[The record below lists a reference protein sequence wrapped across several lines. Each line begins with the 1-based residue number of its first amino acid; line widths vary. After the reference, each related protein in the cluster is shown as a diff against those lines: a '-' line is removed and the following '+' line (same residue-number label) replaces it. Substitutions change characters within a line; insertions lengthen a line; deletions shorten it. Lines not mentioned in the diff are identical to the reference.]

1 VLASA
6 EEKLRGTAM
15 ARKKT
20 KDDPSPKTNGDGPA
34 KAPAQPPRTALE
46 PSPIGARAGTQAELA
61 VLAQYIKDL
70 SFESP
75 QAPQSLQGPGQNPQ
89 LKVSVNVNA
98 APRAEEA
105 YEVSL
110 NLEVHA
116 RSDSG
121 VIYNIEMIYGGLFR
135 LRGVPQNLLQPVLFV
150 DCPTILFPFM
160 RRVLA
165 DVTRDGGFP
174 PLMLDPIDFGR
185 LYTQNLANAQ
195 GGAESQVKN

>member
-1 VLASA
+1 
-6 EEKLRGTAM
+6 M
-15 ARKKT
+15 ARKKA
-20 KDDPSPKTNGDGPA
+20 KDDQPQKKEARPRKTNGDGPPPSE
-34 KAPAQPPRTALE
+34 APKGPARIAVSQPPVPT
-46 PSPIGARAGTQAELA
+46 PARAATQAQLT

-98 APRAEEA
+98 AARAEEA
-105 YEVSL
+105 YEVALSI
-110 NLEVHA
+110 EVHA
-116 RSDSG
+116 KSDSG
-121 VIYNIEMIYGGLFR
+121 VIYNVEMIYGGLFR
-135 LRGVPQNLLQPVLFV
+135 LRGIPPNLLQPVLFI

-174 PLMLDPIDFGR
+174 PLMLDPIDFGK
-185 LYTQNLANAQ
+185 LYTQNLAKAQ
-195 GGAESQVKN
+195 GAAEPKVTN

>member
-1 VLASA
+1 M
-6 EEKLRGTAM
+6 T
-15 ARKKT
+15 RKKT
-20 KDDPSPKTNGDGPA
+20 KDDQPRKTNGDGPA
-34 KAPAQPPRTALE
+34 KEVPQEPRTASE
-46 PSPIGARAGTQAELA
+46 PAGVGARATTQAELA

-89 LKVSVNVNA
+89 LKVSVNVGA
-98 APRAEEA
+98 VPRAEEA

-121 VIYNIEMIYGGLFR
+121 VIYNIEMIYSGLFR

-150 DCPTILFPFM
+150 DCPTLLFPFM
-160 RRVLA
+160 RRILA

-185 LYTQNLANAQ
+185 LYAQNLAKAQ
-195 GGAESQVKN
+195 GGSDLEAKN